1 MRMTCRV
8 GGDSILDEAGELLF
22 VSLLI
27 LLHQVAHVLRH
38 VDAHDVLA
46 VDFRVELLAL
56 WIIPREALGAGEK
69 RQIQLNLKHLCNQG
83 KKTFTGQ

>member
-1 MRMTCRV
+1 MTCRV

-22 VSLLI
+22 VSVLI

-56 WIIPREALGAGEK
+56 WIIPREALGAGGEK
-69 RQIQLNLKHLCNQG
+69 MDPVKSQA
-83 KKTFTGQ
+83 FFM